1 MKISGAGD
9 LPSTLSPSLPP
20 APGAELALG
29 AKAVR
34 TEQRSDCPGGLL
46 LLLPYLRLQRK
57 LKGPGELLALAF
69 EESWWKMPG

>member
-57 LKGPGELLALAF
+57 LKGPSELLALAF